1 MPDAAAT
8 PSEPSRDRT
17 SDDLDAAREVLRCEA
32 DGVLA
37 LAAALD
43 ARFTQATDILS
54 GITGRLVVTGM
65 GKSGQIA
72 RKIAATFASTGTPAI
87 FVHPSEASH
96 GDLGMITPEDAVL
109 ALSNSGET
117 QELTDLVA
125 YTRRFA
131 IPLIAIV
138 GREKTSLSEA
148 ADVAL
153 ILPTVPEAGPIGLAP
168 TTSTTMMLALG
179 DALAICVLRRKGF
192 STDDFHLLH
201 PGGKLGHMLTRV
213 DELMHAGDEIPL
225 VPSDLAMTDALIVM
239 TGKHFGCLGVID
251 EGGRLMGVVT
261 DGDLRRHMNDG
272 LLGRTTG
279 EIMTADP
286 KAVGEH
292 MLAAEALRLMNEQN
306 ITALFVVDEVRRP
319 VGILHIH
326 DCLRTGVA

>member
-8 PSEPSRDRT
+8 PPEPSRERST
-17 SDDLDAAREVLRCEA
+17 DDLDAGRDVLRCEA

-37 LAAALD
+37 LAEALD
-43 ARFTQATDILS
+43 TRFTQATDILS

-131 IPLIAIV
+131 IPLVAIV
-138 GREKTSLSEA
+138 GREKASLADA
-148 ADVAL
+148 ADVTL
-153 ILPTVPEAGPIGLAP
+153 ILPASPEAGPIGLAP

-201 PGGKLGHMLTRV
+201 PGGKLGHVLIRV
-213 DELMHAGDEIPL
+213 GELMHDGDEIPL
-225 VPSDLAMTDALIVM
+225 VAPDLAMADALIVM
-239 TGKHFGCLGVID
+239 TGKRFGCLGVID
-251 EGGRLMGVVT
+251 EERHLTGIVT

-272 LLGRTTG
+272 LLKRTAG

-286 KAVGEH
+286 KVVRENL
-292 MLAAEALRLMNEQN
+292 LAAEALRLMNEQN
-306 ITALFVVDEVRRP
+306 ITALFVVDEMRRP
-319 VGILHIH
+319 VGIVHIH
-326 DCLRTGVA
+326 DCLRMGVA

>member
-8 PSEPSRDRT
+8 PPEPSRERST
-17 SDDLDAAREVLRCEA
+17 DDLDAGREVLRCEA

-37 LAAALD
+37 LAEALD
-43 ARFTQATDILS
+43 TRFTQATDILW

-131 IPLIAIV
+131 IPLVAIV
-138 GREKTSLSEA
+138 GCEKASLTDA

-153 ILPTVPEAGPIGLAP
+153 ILPASPEAGPIGLAP

-201 PGGKLGHMLTRV
+201 PGGKLGHMLIRV
-213 DELMHAGDEIPL
+213 GELMHDGDEIPL
-225 VPSDLAMTDALIVM
+225 VAPDLAMADALIVM
-239 TGKHFGCLGVID
+239 TGKRFGCLGVVD
-251 EGGRLMGVVT
+251 EDRRLTGIVT

-272 LLGRTTG
+272 LLERTAG

-286 KAVGEH
+286 KVVRENL
-292 MLAAEALRLMNEQN
+292 LAAEALRLMNEQN
-306 ITALFVVDEVRRP
+306 ITALFVVDEMRRP
-319 VGILHIH
+319 VGIVHIH
-326 DCLRTGVA
+326 DCLRMGMA